1 MHGLSELSVSPDV
14 LERLA
19 FHSGVAIELGDEIDR
34 LVLDGVTYISRRAVA

>member
-19 FHSGVAIELGDEIDR
+19 FHSGAEIEMGEEFDR
-34 LVLDGVTYISRRAVA
+34 LKLDGCTYIARRVA